1 MLPQLAEGSLYEL
14 MERELGIAI
23 HHGVA
28 SFTPV
33 RATKALASPAARVRA
48 ARCCCT
54 CGRSTTTRTGRP
66 VLSSHEHH
74 LADAFEFTV
83 IRRGPGRRFT

>member
-1 MLPQLAEGSLYEL
+1 VLQRLVKGSVYEV
-14 MERELGIAI
+14 MERHLGVVV

-28 SFTPV
+28 SFTP
-33 RATKALASPAARVRA
+33 AKAGRRIAGLLRVPRD
-48 ARCCCT
+48 T
-54 CGRSTTTRTGRP
+54 LVLYLWQIDYDGDGRP

-83 IRRGPGRRFT
+83 VRRGPGRRFT

>member
-1 MLPQLAEGSLYEL
+1 MIGRLARASIYETL
-14 MERELGIAI
+14 ERDLGIVI

-28 SFTPV
+28 DFSPV
-33 RATKALASPAARVRA
+33 RASRLVASKLRVPR
-48 ARCCCT
+48 
-54 CGRSTTTRTGRP
+54 TTLLLYLRQVDFDGEGRP

-83 IRRGPGRRFT
+83 VRRGPGRRFD